1 MNISSPVLTSIPLPS
16 SEGSGES
23 SRTPKE
29 TIIAVTIVIVFLFLL
44 CISYYYR
51 KHIISGFANCIQYNN
66 SKLKNFY
73 ELSPVVNSIE
83 MTENPLYSTEDKNS
97 IRKKGKKKKN
107 GKQTDPEPFDV
118 FDIP

>member
-1 MNISSPVLTSIPLPS
+1 M
-16 SEGSGES
+16 
-23 SRTPKE
+23 
-29 TIIAVTIVIVFLFLL
+29 
-44 CISYYYR
+44 
-51 KHIISGFANCIQYNN
+51 NCIQDNN

-83 MTENPLYSTEDKNS
+83 MTENPLYSTDDKNS

-107 GKQTDPEPFDV
+107 GKQTDSDPFDV